1 MKQKVFTL
9 IELLVV
15 IGIIAVLATL
25 VVLVLNPAQLFAQAR
40 DAQRVSDFATLQRA
54 INFTLSTATLSSIG
68 AGPNTT
74 VATTTG
80 CGWSSCSMTT
90 VNTYT
95 VAGSGWVGIDFT
107 QAAGGSPLT
116 KLPADPTNAG
126 SYHYEYKSNGS
137 VSSPIYEIAARLES
151 EKYRP
156 MMTNDGGSENT
167 CGVTYLDATCWY
179 EAGNDNADTL

>member
-1 MKQKVFTL
+1 MKQKGFTL

-15 IGIIAVLATL
+15 IGILAVLATL

-54 INFTLSTATLSSIG
+54 INFTLSTATLSSMG

-74 VATTTG
+74 FTTSTG
-80 CGWSSCSMTT
+80 CGWSSCTMTT
-90 VNTYT
+90 LDTYT

-107 QAAGGSPLT
+107 QAAGGSPLV
-116 KLPADPTNAG
+116 KLPEDPTNVG
-126 SYHYEYKSNGS
+126 SYHYEYKSNGD
-137 VSSPIYEIAARLES
+137 VTSPIYEIAARLES
-151 EKYRP
+151 DKYQP
-156 MMTNDGGSENT
+156 MMVSDNGSEQG
-167 CGVTYLDATCWY
+167 CGITYLEANCWY